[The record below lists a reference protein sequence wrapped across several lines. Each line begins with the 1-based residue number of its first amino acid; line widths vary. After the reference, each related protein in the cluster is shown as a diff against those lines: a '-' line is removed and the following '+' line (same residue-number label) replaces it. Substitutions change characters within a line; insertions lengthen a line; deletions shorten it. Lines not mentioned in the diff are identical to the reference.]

1 MEKEKE
7 VFGEDFNILDGLDGV
22 EDILGST
29 GQPDEENTN
38 VEHSDEDSILENI
51 HADTTDTESGDSS
64 TEENENAD
72 DDNDDENAEDAT
84 SEDKNQSVSSPL
96 TPYAKYLKEEGILP
110 NINLDGEI
118 TPDSLR
124 QAMFDEVMNG
134 VEEYKGALPTE
145 IHTLINNYEAG
156 VPLDT
161 LLKINADVVKYSSIT
176 DEQLA
181 DVDFQKKLYTEFLQ
195 KSTRYTK
202 ERIERE
208 VNRLADLQELEDE
221 AKNALQELVVLQK
234 EEEALALESA
244 KKAQDEA
251 EAQRVKEIELLQKTI
266 EDTKEIV
273 PGAVI
278 PKQLK
283 DKIFKNLTTAV
294 AYDPA
299 GNPLNKLG
307 AYRSKNPLQT
317 EIILNYIFEATNEF
331 KDWNVFGKASKN
343 KVLKELEDAA
353 AALDSKNTGTHVGG
367 KRQSATTKSFLEEIN
382 NFIS

>member
-7 VFGEDFNILDGLDGV
+7 VFGEDFNILDGIDGLEDALGTPGNSDDIKPDVDPSDDELVLDGT
-22 EDILGST
+22 D
-29 GQPDEENTN
+29 DNK
-38 VEHSDEDSILENI
+38 
-51 HADTTDTESGDSS
+51 TDTEQESSS
-64 TEENENAD
+64 TEENND
-72 DDNDDENAEDAT
+72 DDDDEETEDAT
-84 SEDKNQSVSSPL
+84 SDDKDQSVSSPL

-124 QAMFDEVMNG
+124 QAMFDEVMSG
-134 VEEYKGALPTE
+134 VDEYKSALPTE
-145 IHTLINNYEAG
+145 IHTLIDNYESG

-161 LLKINADVVKYSSIT
+161 LLKMNAEVVKYSSIT

-195 KSTRYTK
+195 KSTRYGK

-221 AKNALQELVVLQK
+221 AKSALQELVVLQK
-234 EEEALALESA
+234 EEEATAVAAA
-244 KKAQDEA
+244 KKAQADA
-251 EAQRVKEIELLQKTI
+251 DAQRVKEIESLQQTI
-266 EDTKEIV
+266 NGTKEII
-273 PGAVI
+273 PGTVI

-294 AYDPA
+294 TYDAA

-317 EIILNYIFEATNEF
+317 EIILNYLFEATNEF
-331 KDWNVFGKASKN
+331 KDWTVFGKASKS

-353 AALDSKNTGTHVGG
+353 TALDNKNTGNHVSG